1 MTTYQVAGFMIESDD
16 SRLGEVLARVYGSS
30 ERPLCMCQPAGVPMY
45 ISKAHDRYVVKRMPN
60 GGATHGPACESYEP
74 PAELSGLGDVAG
86 SAIREADDG
95 VTSLRLD
102 FTLSMQSAR
111 GPMSPASGPGEGS
124 ARTDGSK
131 LTLSALLHFL
141 WEQAGFQRWHPSMAG
156 KRSWPVVRK
165 YVLQAC
171 EGKVVR
177 GRDLTGV
184 VYLPEPFH
192 VDDKPAIEQRR
203 IARMLQGCA
212 PGAGRSA
219 HRMVLIGEVKEI
231 RPSRYGH
238 KLVVKHLPDFG
249 FMMADDLHKRLLRR
263 FDAELGLWAAEEAS
277 HLMVIGTFSLAPSGV
292 ASLEEA
298 SMMCVTSD
306 WLPFEDQWD
315 LALLQRLEDAG
326 RRFTKC
332 LRYNLPATRPLA
344 TAVLLDVAAGPVAL
358 YVARPQGD
366 EAQAALDDLIASS
379 SMQAWCWHVGADA
392 MPELPAAG

>member
-1 MTTYQVAGFMIESDD
+1 
-16 SRLGEVLARVYGSS
+16 
-30 ERPLCMCQPAGVPMY
+30 
-45 ISKAHDRYVVKRMPN
+45 
-60 GGATHGPACESYEP
+60 
-74 PAELSGLGDVAG
+74 
-86 SAIREADDG
+86 
-95 VTSLRLD
+95 
-102 FTLSMQSAR
+102 
-111 GPMSPASGPGEGS
+111 
-124 ARTDGSK
+124 
-131 LTLSALLHFL
+131 
-141 WEQAGFQRWHPSMAG
+141 
-156 KRSWPVVRK
+156 
-165 YVLQAC
+165 
-171 EGKVVR
+171 
-177 GRDLTGV
+177 
-184 VYLPEPFH
+184 
-192 VDDKPAIEQRR
+192 
-203 IARMLQGCA
+203 
-212 PGAGRSA
+212 
-219 HRMVLIGEVKEI
+219 
-231 RPSRYGH
+231 
-238 KLVVKHLPDFG
+238 
-249 FMMADDLHKRLLRR
+249 MMADDLHKRLLRR